1 MTVVTVV
8 TAVTVA
14 AVVVMV
20 VVVLDVDLRQVRM
33 RARRQELGATK
44 MPTS

>member
-1 MTVVTVV
+1 MTVV

-33 RARRQELGATK
+33 GARRQELGATK
-44 MPTS
+44 MPMS